1 MEVQLHTFL
10 LADIAGYSVLAE
22 RNGDEAAADVAIRF
36 ADEVSRMA
44 KEHGADCVKAVED
57 AVIVHGLNAGAT
69 LELGMSLAGGRLG
82 TERGMPPIHAGLH
95 TGPALS
101 RAGDWWG
108 TTLNVTAR
116 VAAAA
121 RGGQLLV
128 TEAARRAAGEPFGSR
143 LRELGALHLKN
154 ISDPVRVYSPLPG
167 ACGCA

>member
-10 LADIAGYSVLAE
+10 LADISGYSTLAE
-22 RNGDEAAADVAIRF
+22 RSGDEAAAEVAIRF
-36 ADEVSRMA
+36 AEQVARLARD
-44 KEHGADCVKAVED
+44 HGTDFVKAMGD
-57 AVIVHGLNAGAT
+57 AVIVHGLDAGAT
-69 LELGMSLAGGRLG
+69 LELGLTLADGGPGGHAL
-82 TERGMPPIHAGLH
+82 PPVHAGMH

-108 TTLNVTAR
+108 TTLNITAR

-167 ACGCA
+167 ACSSA